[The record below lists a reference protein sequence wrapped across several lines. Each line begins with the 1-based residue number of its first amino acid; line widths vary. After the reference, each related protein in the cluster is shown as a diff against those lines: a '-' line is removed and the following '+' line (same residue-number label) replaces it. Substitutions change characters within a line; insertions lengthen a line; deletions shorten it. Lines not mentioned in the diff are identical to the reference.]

1 MPSTQPEQTAPWAV
15 LIASSAAQTEAV
27 EPMVSFL
34 ASKSSSR
41 EGIACTD
48 MHAAKMETSTQ
59 VTDVQTNGSLHFLGI
74 TSITLQKL
82 CKHWGY
88 NDRHWFSCG
97 FSLQYMGPRLYQRSD
112 YLHFNLHRVKFKIQ
126 KRFSNGRWPLW
137 FPAISQISPSGLVPE
152 KDVDMRLIHH
162 LFYAENLFINDF
174 TDPTACSVQCYN
186 CYKVD
191 QGAELKTKVG
201 MGAKTTTKK
210 RGKNWHQVL
219 YMYYSLYHQSDY
231 DLLGFRF

>member
-48 MHAAKMETSTQ
+48 MHAAKMETSTK

-126 KRFSNGRWPLW
+126 KCFSNGRWPLW
-137 FPAISQISPSGLVPE
+137 FPAISQISPPGLVPE
-152 KDVDMRLIHH
+152 RMGT
-162 LFYAENLFINDF
+162 YASFIISF
-174 TDPTACSVQCYN
+174 TPKICLSMI
-186 CYKVD
+186 
-191 QGAELKTKVG
+191 L
-201 MGAKTTTKK
+201 
-210 RGKNWHQVL
+210 
-219 YMYYSLYHQSDY
+219 
-231 DLLGFRF
+231 

>member
-1 MPSTQPEQTAPWAV
+1 MPSTQPEQIAPRAV
-15 LIASSAAQTEAV
+15 VNALPAAQTEAV

-41 EGIACTD
+41 ESIACTD

-59 VTDVQTNGSLHFLGI
+59 VTDVQTNDSLHFLGI
-74 TSITLQKL
+74 TSIILQKL
-82 CKHWGY
+82 CKHWGH

-112 YLHFNLHRVKFKIQ
+112 YLHFNLNRVKFKIQ
-126 KRFSNGRWPLW
+126 KCFSNGWLGPLIPRH
-137 FPAISQISPSGLVPE
+137 FPGFSSRPCTRKGWD
-152 KDVDMRLIHH
+152 KRLIHH

-174 TDPTACSVQCYN
+174 IDPTACSVQCFN

-191 QGAELKTKVG
+191 QGAELKTQVG
-201 MGAKTTTKK
+201 MGAKTTKK
-210 RGKNWHQVL
+210 ERQKLTSSLVL
-219 YMYYSLYHQSDY
+219 QPVSP
-231 DLLGFRF
+231 G

>member
-1 MPSTQPEQTAPWAV
+1 
-15 LIASSAAQTEAV
+15 
-27 EPMVSFL
+27 MVSFL

-48 MHAAKMETSTQ
+48 MHAAKMETSTK

-112 YLHFNLHRVKFKIQ
+112 YLHFNLHRELNSKFRSVFQTVAGRFDSPPFPRFLFQALYPKRMGTCASFIISFTPKICL
-126 KRFSNGRWPLW
+126 SMIL
-137 FPAISQISPSGLVPE
+137 
-152 KDVDMRLIHH
+152 
-162 LFYAENLFINDF
+162 
-174 TDPTACSVQCYN
+174 
-186 CYKVD
+186 
-191 QGAELKTKVG
+191 
-201 MGAKTTTKK
+201 
-210 RGKNWHQVL
+210 
-219 YMYYSLYHQSDY
+219 
-231 DLLGFRF
+231 